1 MDSDPMSAGTLWPAR
16 IVSPFSSRK
25 SCMFLL
31 ELVHESFIWVVHIA
45 QGRPALPTY
54 LHVHVQV
61 HCCEVLHSVYALAS

>member
-1 MDSDPMSAGTLWPAR
+1 
-16 IVSPFSSRK
+16 
-25 SCMFLL
+25 MFLL